1 MDNLIR
7 IYVNHRPVYGIS
19 KKQILDAIVTLT
31 GKKSIDRNEFIELL
45 TNKGEFMNEKELR
58 KCILM
63 LLLQD
68 TEEDELI
75 QLEELIPEEVTVD
88 WITETLLGF
97 EDIEEKEK

>member
-1 MDNLIR
+1 
-7 IYVNHRPVYGIS
+7 
-19 KKQILDAIVTLT
+19 
-31 GKKSIDRNEFIELL
+31 
-45 TNKGEFMNEKELR
+45 MNEKELR